1 MVAPLS
7 TEVLASAIRISL
19 VQDTTGPFVRSRQ
32 DGATNG
38 DPDKDAD
45 LEPDGFSPI
54 CEPVSGTAAA
64 PTDGEPPTA
73 ATDGE
78 PPTDGKPKPGMQVFH
93 PAELVGRTFLM
104 DSNEDGTKFR
114 ARIIEAIEEHDKALA
129 TDEVVHKFRVS
140 VNDDQYEEILS
151 YNEVV
156 DHFARDNN
164 DSPDPVWKFRRIIA
178 HEGPLE
184 PHHPKYLG

>member
-1 MVAPLS
+1 
-7 TEVLASAIRISL
+7 
-19 VQDTTGPFVRSRQ
+19 
-32 DGATNG
+32 
-38 DPDKDAD
+38 
-45 LEPDGFSPI
+45 
-54 CEPVSGTAAA
+54 
-64 PTDGEPPTA
+64 
-73 ATDGE
+73 
-78 PPTDGKPKPGMQVFH
+78 
-93 PAELVGRTFLM
+93 M

-184 PHHPKYLG
+184 PHHPKYQRVTVQCDDRMGKR